1 MTGRAH
7 VRLAMVAEPAYVPG
21 MSPAT
26 LMTADELLHTSI
38 PDKHVELVR
47 GVLSVR
53 EPAGFRHGRVTM
65 ALCRRLTE
73 HVESAG
79 LGLVLATETGY
90 KLESDPDTVRAPDLA
105 FIARGRLP
113 DPDLLGYPALAPDL
127 VVEVLSP
134 GDRPGETLAKV
145 GDWLSA
151 GTVLVWV
158 IDPDRR
164 QAHVYRQDGTE
175 ALVTGDQALD
185 GEVVVPGFSCPLE
198 AIL

>member
-1 MTGRAH
+1 
-7 VRLAMVAEPAYVPG
+7 MVAEPAYVPD

-53 EPAGFRHGRVTM
+53 EPSGFRHGRVTTD
-65 ALCRRLTE
+65 LFIRLSD
-73 HVESAG
+73 HVR
-79 LGLVLATETGY
+79 ATGIGHVFAAELGY
-90 KLESDPDTVRAPDLA
+90 KLESDPDTVRAPDVS
-105 FIARGRLP
+105 FIAQERLP

-134 GDRPGETLAKV
+134 RNRPGETLAKV
-145 GDWLSA
+145 ADWLSA
-151 GTVLVWV
+151 GTGLVWV

-164 QAHVYRQDGTE
+164 QARVYRQDGTE

-185 GEVVVPGFSCPLE
+185 GEVVVPGFSCPLA